1 MTKLA
6 MHYMQTL
13 HQRVKLKIYPDGRH
27 EMLNEVNRDEVTAD
41 WLDWIDQ
48 TTGSK

>member
-1 MTKLA
+1 
-6 MHYMQTL
+6 MQTL

-27 EMLNEVNRDEVTAD
+27 EMLNEVNRDEVMAD

-48 TTGSK
+48 ITK